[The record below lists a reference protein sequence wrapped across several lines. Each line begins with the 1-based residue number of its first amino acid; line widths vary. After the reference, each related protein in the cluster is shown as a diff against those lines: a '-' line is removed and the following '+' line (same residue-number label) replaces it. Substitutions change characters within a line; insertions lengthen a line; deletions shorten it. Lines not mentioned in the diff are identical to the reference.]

1 MSSPTESLVDGQD
14 LTMPVLK
21 DGHVCL
27 ILLNKE
33 NSSFYLDIPLE
44 IIQSLCLKPLK
55 YLLFLGWCIL
65 VTEGVLAH
73 KHEGDEIS
81 TDGNLNEHE
90 IYCYINLRMQVH
102 SFCQCHY
109 CYAHSQITYNMQ
121 SANKDLTHT
130 IDLEVIRERTH
141 AALKTM
147 RT

>member
-14 LTMPVLK
+14 LTMPILK

-27 ILLNKE
+27 ILPNKE

-73 KHEGDEIS
+73 KHKGDEIS

-90 IYCYINLRMQVH
+90 IYYYIQPEDAGTFFLSM
-102 SFCQCHY
+102 SLLLC
-109 CYAHSQITYNMQ
+109 T
-121 SANKDLTHT
+121 LTDH
-130 IDLEVIRERTH
+130 L
-141 AALKTM
+141 
-147 RT
+147 